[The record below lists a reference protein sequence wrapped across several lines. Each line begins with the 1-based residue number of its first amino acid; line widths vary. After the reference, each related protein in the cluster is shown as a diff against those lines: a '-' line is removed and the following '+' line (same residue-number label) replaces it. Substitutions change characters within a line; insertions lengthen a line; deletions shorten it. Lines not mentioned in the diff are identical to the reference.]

1 MQYIYNIV
9 ALLLVVLALP
19 VFVFRMFHES
29 GFKERLRQSFG
40 FLPEEALAPVA
51 KKNCIWLHAASVGEI
66 VAASPIVRE
75 FRRELPEYPILV
87 SVVTSSGYAM
97 AKRIIKDA
105 DSIIYFPLD
114 LPLLSA
120 SVVKKIMPSV
130 FLPVETELWPNFLK
144 AARQYQ
150 IPVMMVNGRISDKS
164 LKRYR
169 YLRGVLTDMLGTVV
183 KFCMQ
188 SSIDAQYIIKLGADP
203 RKVLVTGN
211 TKFDQT
217 YTDINTSDKQQ
228 LLKEMGLQQDR
239 PILLAGSTHKGEEE
253 ILFAAFKVV
262 KASYPAAR
270 LIVAPR
276 DILRSDEVIQLAAD
290 YELTAKRRT
299 LLQSHPDDSHE
310 VVILDTIGELG
321 KVYSIG
327 DIVFVGGSLVPRGG
341 HNILEPAAH
350 GKPII
355 IGPYM
360 YNFKDTYALFSARN
374 ACLTVK
380 DANQLAKKILEILHN
395 DSLRQAMAE
404 ETLAIINEN
413 RGAAHESAL
422 HLKDL
427 LAQCQTK
434 FVRRRNE

>member
-40 FLPEEALAPVA
+40 FLPKEALEPVA
-51 KKNCIWLHAASVGEI
+51 KKDCIWLHAASVGEI
-66 VAASPIVRE
+66 VAASPIVKE

-87 SVVTSSGYAM
+87 SVVTASGYTM

-120 SVVKKIMPSV
+120 SVVKKIMPRV

-144 AARQYQ
+144 AARLYN

-164 LKRYR
+164 VKRYR
-169 YLRGVLTDMLGTVV
+169 YLRGVLTDMIGTVV

-203 RKVLVTGN
+203 QRVIVTGN

-217 YTDINTSDKQQ
+217 YTDVTETDKQR
-228 LLKEMGLQQDR
+228 LLQEMGLNPDQ

-253 ILFAAFKVV
+253 VLFEAFKMV
-262 KASYPAAR
+262 KAQFPTVR
-270 LIVAPR
+270 LVLAPR
-276 DILRSDEVIQLAAD
+276 DIMRTDEIIQIAASYD
-290 YELTAKRRT
+290 LLAKRRT
-299 LLQSHPDDSHE
+299 LLQHQSGDDHQ

-327 DIVFVGGSLVPRGG
+327 DIIFVGGSLVPRGG

-355 IGPYM
+355 IGPHM

-380 DANQLAKKILEILHN
+380 DARELAQKTLDILNNH
-395 DSLRQAMAE
+395 SLRQAMAD
-404 ETLAIINEN
+404 ETLAIIKEN

-422 HLKDL
+422 HLKNL
-427 LAQCQTK
+427 LAQCQSK
-434 FVRRRNE
+434 YVRRRNE